1 MLLRPYLVAAGVV
14 AAVALTAAP
23 AVASSAPSTTD
34 TPAPATTSPAPAKG
48 SAPIEIRGPEGVCF
62 VVEKDQQGVRVV
74 KKVAQKSKQSTAECL
89 RALKSELPVTVPQGA
104 PETGGGGMAAEVG
117 SWN

>member
-1 MLLRPYLVAAGVV
+1 VVGYGGISLLLRPYLVAAGVV

-23 AVASSAPSTTD
+23 AVA
-34 TPAPATTSPAPAKG
+34 
-48 SAPIEIRGPEGVCF
+48 
-62 VVEKDQQGVRVV
+62 
-74 KKVAQKSKQSTAECL
+74 
-89 RALKSELPVTVPQGA
+89 VPQGA